1 MELQLLDGAY
11 RETRITFCFAH
22 LLGDVRRSPLW
33 KRLALLAVA
42 WLLPALA
49 LAAEEVISVA
59 VREGVQESCLLVTA
73 AGSKPHI
80 VVLSFVGGPG
90 AIDLPSRAAKGALR
104 FGPGAN
110 FLVRVRDSLADN
122 DMADAIVDAPS
133 DHLPGGMDDNF
144 RLSAQHADD
153 IAAIARDLVKRYP
166 DAKLYAIG
174 TSRGTTSAANFA
186 ARHPELLAGV
196 ILSSTVTVSD
206 RNGWNLSRFDFG
218 SIKVPLLLVHHRDD
232 ACRSSPYDGVQ
243 HLAAKY
249 PLVTVEGGDPP
260 RSNACEPESPHGYLG
275 REKGTTDAIKQWL
288 RIGSVV
294 PTVQQ

>member
-1 MELQLLDGAY
+1 VKTVFVVA
-11 RETRITFCFAH
+11 RITSCFEQF
-22 LLGDVRRSPLW
+22 LGDGRGSRLW

-42 WLLPALA
+42 WLFPALA
-49 LAAEEVISVA
+49 LAAEEVVSVT
-59 VREGVQESCLLVTA
+59 VREGVQESYLLVTVP
-73 AGSKPHI
+73 GSKPHI
-80 VVLSFVGGPG
+80 IVMSFVGGPG
-90 AIDLPSRAAKGALR
+90 AIDLPSRAAKGTLR

-122 DMADAIVDAPS
+122 DIADAIVDAPS

-153 IAAIARDLVKRYP
+153 IAAIARDLAKRYP
-166 DAKLYAIG
+166 DAKLYAFG
-174 TSRGTTSAANFA
+174 TSRGTTSAASFG

-206 RNGWNLSRFDFG
+206 RSGWNLSRFDFD

-232 ACRSSPYDGVQ
+232 ACRSSPYGGAQ
-243 HLAAKY
+243 RLAAKY

-260 RSNACEPESPHGYLG
+260 RSDACEAQSPHGYLG

-288 RIGSVV
+288 RTGSVV
-294 PTVQQ
+294 ATVQQ